1 MDKTT
6 EFLKNVELVVK
17 SFNDKVVDGQSLVVI
32 ATDELNESQRQT
44 IISIR
49 GNGKYV
55 AKGLSDFI
63 SDNKELMALAMVI
76 NQIETMKN
84 NHDNG

>member
-44 IISIR
+44 IVSVR
-49 GNGKYV
+49 GKGGYV
-55 AKGLSDFI
+55 AKGLADFI

-76 NQIETMKN
+76 NRIETMKN